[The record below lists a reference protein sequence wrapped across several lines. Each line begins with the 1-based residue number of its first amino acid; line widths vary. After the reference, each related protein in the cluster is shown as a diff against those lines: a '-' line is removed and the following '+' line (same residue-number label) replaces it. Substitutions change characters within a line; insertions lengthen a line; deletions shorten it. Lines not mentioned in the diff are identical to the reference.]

1 MAENSTIMF
10 LINILVRLLASY
22 AQNCRMPAVPRD
34 PF

>member
-1 MAENSTIMF
+1 MEENSIIMF
-10 LINILVRLLASY
+10 LINILVRLQASY